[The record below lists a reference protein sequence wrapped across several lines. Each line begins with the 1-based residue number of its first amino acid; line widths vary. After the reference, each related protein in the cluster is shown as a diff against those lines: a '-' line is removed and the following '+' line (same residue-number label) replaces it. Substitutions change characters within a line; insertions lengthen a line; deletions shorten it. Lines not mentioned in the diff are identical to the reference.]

1 MNNNIPSPEEKE
13 EDLQLVNILNVCWT
27 AFRTHWIWFALSVAV
42 CLCGGYLFQQCQPRA
57 YQRQSVMLIED
68 ADPSALG
75 GNTTSRRSRSNMSSL
90 LELNGISVGDNLKNE
105 IFILTSNRLMR
116 RVVDSLNLD
125 VDYTVKSFL
134 HRKTLYR
141 ERPFEVE
148 FLGQYRVPVSLS
160 VKKGAGDTFILSSF
174 TRKGKAVDGT
184 VTAYSG
190 KPVRTPVGLLKVTR
204 DAAISSF
211 PEDKEVLVTRISPEI
226 ATNIFKAKVSAAEYD
241 KESSLIVLTCQDA
254 NGGRAEDI
262 LNELFNA
269 YKNDVVENK
278 NRVANSTARF
288 IDTRI
293 DLIGRELGDVENRMA
308 DFKKRNRIVDFE
320 KNADGYLTEGIAARK
335 RRLEAETELT
345 VANYLQE
352 FLKGNSHKGEVIP
365 QLAIANA
372 SFTQPISEYNK
383 LVLQRNNMVEN
394 SSDNSPAVRDID
406 RQLESMRTSIVSSLN
421 SYVRSVE
428 LELRDAQANE
438 NALTGVVGGV
448 PEKEKQGLDIQRQQ
462 ELKSALYTYLL
473 NKREEVALQMAINEA
488 NVRLVENPIGSKLPV
503 SPRKSIILLV
513 SLVLGLAIP
522 SAVLWL
528 MAALDV
534 TVKSR
539 REVEAKTTIPI
550 VGEVPLWEENE
561 KDGSK
566 CIITNCGYDE
576 PIVESFRVLRYGL
589 NFMRH
594 SAKVFVV
601 TSATP
606 GQGKSFVSSNL
617 AAILGM
623 TGKRVLLVD
632 ADIRKRTLDR
642 RFGHGA
648 GLTAYLVDEE
658 NKLKLEDVIIKDAIS
673 EDVDF
678 LPAGKLP
685 PNPTELLM
693 SDKLDELIE
702 KARTQ
707 YDYVVV
713 DTTPIISVA
722 DAGVVDRVAD
732 LTVFVLRIGVQESS
746 FLPELEKMYN
756 GKKLRGLCIAL
767 NGSSVQGNYGYG
779 YGYGHSNKQKKTSKW
794 NFLKR

>member
-1 MNNNIPSPEEKE
+1 M
-13 EDLQLVNILNVCWT
+13 QLVNILNVCWT
-27 AFRTHWIWFALSVAV
+27 AVRTHWAWFVLSLVV

-68 ADPSALG
+68 ADPSAIG
-75 GNTTSRRSRSNMSSL
+75 GGTSTRRTRSNMSSL

-105 IFILTSNRLMR
+105 IFILTSNRLMQ
-116 RVVDSLNLD
+116 RVVDSLDLD
-125 VDYTVKSFL
+125 IDYTVKSFL

-148 FLGQYRVPVSLS
+148 FLSQFRAPLS
-160 VKKGAGDTFILSSF
+160 FNVKKGKGDTFLLSAF
-174 TRKGKAVDGT
+174 TFKGEEIGGNVT
-184 VTAYSG
+184 VKNGQPT
-190 KPVRTPVGLLKVTR
+190 KTPVGMLKVTR
-204 DAAISSF
+204 DAAFATF
-211 PEDKEVLVTRISPEI
+211 PVEKEVQVTRIAPDI
-226 ATNIFKAKVSAAEYD
+226 AANIYQGEVTASEYD

-254 NGGRAEDI
+254 NAGRAEDI
-262 LNELFNA
+262 LNELFKA

-278 NRVANSTARF
+278 NRVAYSTAQF
-288 IDTRI
+288 IETRI
-293 DLIGRELGDVENRMA
+293 QLIGRELGDVENRMA
-308 DFKKRNRIVDFE
+308 EFKKRNRIVDFE
-320 KNADGYLTEGIAARK
+320 KNADGYLSEGIAARQ
-335 RRLEAETELT
+335 RRLEAETQLT

-352 FLKGNSHKGEVIP
+352 FLRDNSHKGEVIP
-365 QLAIANA
+365 QLAISNA

-383 LVLQRNNMVEN
+383 LVLQRNNMVQN
-394 SSDNSPAVRDID
+394 SSDNSPAVRDLD

-438 NALTGVVGGV
+438 NALTGMVGGV

-462 ELKSALYTYLL
+462 ELKSSLYTYLL
-473 NKREEVALQMAINEA
+473 NKREEVALQLAINEA
-488 NVRLVENPIGSKLPV
+488 NVRLVENPIGNKFPV

-513 SLVLGLAIP
+513 SFVLGLAIP
-522 SAVLWL
+522 SAILWL
-528 MAALDV
+528 LAMLDV

-539 REVEAKTTIPI
+539 KEVETKTTIPI
-550 VGEVPLWEENE
+550 VGEVPMWEEGGTNNNNFL
-561 KDGSK
+561 
-566 CIITNCGYDE
+566 ITHCEYDD

-623 TGKRVLLVD
+623 AGKKVLLID
-632 ADIRKRTLDR
+632 ADIRKRTLGR
-642 RFGHGA
+642 SFGHGQ

-658 NKLKLEDVIIKDAIS
+658 NKLDIHDLIIPNAVD
-673 EDVDF
+673 EGVDF

-693 SDKLDELIE
+693 SDRLDELIE
-702 KARTQ
+702 KARTL
-707 YDYVVV
+707 YDYIVV

-722 DAGVVDRVAD
+722 DAGVVDRIAD
-732 LTVFVLRIGVQESS
+732 LTVFVLRIGVQETA
-746 FLPELEKMYN
+746 FLPELEKMYQS
-756 GKKLRGLCIAL
+756 KKLRGLCIAL
-767 NGSSVQGNYGYG
+767 NGSNGQSNYGYG
-779 YGYGHSNKQKKTSKW
+779 YGYGQPHKNKKCSKW
-794 NFLKR
+794 IPFKHWQQS